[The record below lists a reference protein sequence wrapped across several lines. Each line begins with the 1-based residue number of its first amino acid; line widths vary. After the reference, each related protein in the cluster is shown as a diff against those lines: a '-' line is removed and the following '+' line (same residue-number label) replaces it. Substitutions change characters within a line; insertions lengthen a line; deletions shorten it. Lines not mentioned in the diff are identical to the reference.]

1 MDSQLTPE
9 KNQNSISQQIPALLS
24 DTISGTIAPTQRQND
39 LKAGIPQLQDAIIR
53 ETAIEKADRDVSAG
67 KQVCY
72 AALTGELSS
81 EAWCEVPLSR
91 RSFHRFSITI
101 PQSPRNTCCSKAS
114 RNPPENSYR

>member
-53 ETAIEKADRDVSAG
+53 EVR
-67 KQVCY
+67 Q
-72 AALTGELSS
+72 
-81 EAWCEVPLSR
+81 
-91 RSFHRFSITI
+91 
-101 PQSPRNTCCSKAS
+101 
-114 RNPPENSYR
+114 